1 MTTAKSSLC
10 VELDRATNRTIDS
23 RTANLQSV
31 SWSGYGNSNVETRSV
46 FYRRIDLPNPVRN
59 SRLSGTDYRWSTPD
73 GKLLNVEA
81 RLPWNTFLWTG
92 QLMACRR
99 CFLFFKSSST
109 FSFYSFYLFSWKI
122 GGKSCYDT
130 NSVWIFSWEII
141 VLLCSLFF
149 LQWNY
154 RWEVG

>member
-1 MTTAKSSLC
+1 MITAKLSLC
-10 VELDRATNRTIDS
+10 VELDRPTNRTIDS
-23 RTANLQSV
+23 RTANFQSV
-31 SWSGYGNSNVETRSV
+31 SWSGYGNSNVEMRSV
-46 FYRRIDLPNPVRN
+46 FYQRIDRFTEFSRN

-109 FSFYSFYLFSWKI
+109 FVF
-122 GGKSCYDT
+122 
-130 NSVWIFSWEII
+130 IFLENWRQRVTIRMIFE
-141 VLLCSLFF
+141 FF
-149 LQWNY
+149 L
-154 RWEVG
+154 EKF